1 MAQPSYHK
9 HNKLLRGVFSTVEL
23 ATVGLGIAKRR
34 LKTEVLYFAEE
45 VETDR
50 ISLRRLNQESIPA
63 GEARFLSKEE
73 LMADFL
79 PEPLVYMNRTA
90 PALEKLEKTVDRG
103 DRYRKKNELH
113 SAEMEYKQALRID
126 VDHIRA
132 TFGLGLTYLDKG
144 NTTKAGIVF
153 KKLIKMDATYQPK
166 HKHLFNEFGIKLR
179 KGGLLDKALEY
190 YSKGYNM
197 CRDDE
202 NLLYNMA
209 RVLFHR
215 GDKGKARHYLNKALE
230 LRRDFPEA
238 NEFIEFLDQPETK
251 DAEGTEKKQTPWSKK
266 QTEVIPE
273 STASPNAKD
282 TDEANQGEH
291 TPPPPAHQ
299 DKEPENEAKNNSAD
313 EAQKDAKEEDGAE
326 DGAEDG
332 PKDGKDAGKARP
344 RWQKI
349 DLDKY

>member
-1 MAQPSYHK
+1 MAQPSYHT
-9 HNKLLRGVFSTVEL
+9 HNKLLRGVFSTVEFT
-23 ATVGLGIAKRR
+23 TVGLGIAKRR

-79 PEPLVYMNRTA
+79 PEPLVYMNRTG
-90 PALEKLEKTVDRG
+90 PALERLEKTVGRG

-215 GDKGKARHYLNKALE
+215 GDKGKARHYLTKALE

-238 NEFIEFLDQPETK
+238 NEFIEFLDQTETK
-251 DAEGTEKKQTPWSKK
+251 GAEDAEKKQTPWSKV
-266 QTEVIPE
+266 QEEDIPE
-273 STASPNAKD
+273 QAVSPNAKD
-282 TDEANQGEH
+282 TDSPDQANQDEQA
-291 TPPPPAHQ
+291 PPPPAHQ
-299 DKEPENEAKNNSAD
+299 DKEPSGKAKED
-313 EAQKDAKEEDGAE
+313 TKEDTGEEDGE
-326 DGAEDG
+326 
-332 PKDGKDAGKARP
+332 DAGKARP

-349 DLDKY
+349 DLEKY

>member
-1 MAQPSYHK
+1 MAQPSYHQ

-34 LKTEVLYFAEE
+34 VKTEVLYFAEE
-45 VETDR
+45 VEKDR
-50 ISLRRLNQESIPA
+50 ISLRRLNQNSVPT
-63 GEARFLSKEE
+63 GEPRFLTKEE

-79 PEPLVYMNRTA
+79 PEPMVYMNRTA
-90 PALEKLEKTVDRG
+90 PALERLEKIVDKG

-126 VDHIRA
+126 VEHIRA

-144 NTTKAGIVF
+144 NTAKAGIVF
-153 KKLIKMDATYQPK
+153 KKLIKMDATYLPK

-215 GDKGKARHYLNKALE
+215 GDKKKARHYLTKALE

-238 NEFIEFLDQPETK
+238 NEFIEFLDQPENGS
-251 DAEGTEKKQTPWSKK
+251 AEAAGKKKTPWSKEQK
-266 QTEVIPE
+266 EDIREPAAAQEVVTVE
-273 STASPNAKD
+273 NAGQ
-282 TDEANQGEH
+282 DEQA
-291 TPPPPAHQ
+291 PPPPAQ
-299 DKEPENEAKNNSAD
+299 QNEKPGGEAKEDTKEKAGED
-313 EAQKDAKEEDGAE
+313 AQE
-326 DGAEDG
+326 
-332 PKDGKDAGKARP
+332 DAGKERP

-349 DLDKY
+349 DLEKY